1 MDWFLSVPGQSGNAA
16 ELFTYSPRP
25 DVPPPPGGASVN
37 EFKLLI
43 PDDWQAFEK
52 THTQFVREWDKITGL
67 R

>member
-1 MDWFLSVPGQSGNAA
+1 MWQ

-25 DVPPPPGGASVN
+25 DVPPPPGGASVT

-43 PDDWQAFEK
+43 PNDWQAFEK
-52 THTQFVREWDKITGL
+52 THAQFVREWDKITGL